1 MMSKVSLL
9 LILLFVVVVFGPLLT
24 IWSLNTLFPVLAI
37 PYSIETWLAT
47 VVIAGIFRG
56 DGVSFKGK

>member
-1 MMSKVSLL
+1 MSKVSLL
-9 LILLFVVVVFGPLLT
+9 LILLFVLIIVGPIVT

-47 VVIAGIFRG
+47 AVIAGIIRG
-56 DGVSFKGK
+56 DGVSLKGK

>member
-1 MMSKVSLL
+1 MNKMNLL
-9 LILLFVVVVFGPLLT
+9 LILVIIVAVFAPLLT

-37 PYSIETWLAT
+37 PYSIETWFAT
-47 VVIAGIFRG
+47 VIIGGIIRG

>member
-1 MMSKVSLL
+1 MMSKGSLL
-9 LILLFVVVVFGPLLT
+9 LILLFVVILLGPLLT

-37 PYSIETWLAT
+37 PYSIETWFAT
-47 VVIAGIFRG
+47 VIIGGIIRG

>member
-1 MMSKVSLL
+1 MSKGSLL
-9 LILLFVVVVFGPLLT
+9 LILVVLLVVVGPLLT

-37 PYSIETWLAT
+37 PYSVETWFAT
-47 VVIAGIFRG
+47 VIIGGIIRG

>member
-1 MMSKVSLL
+1 MSKGSLL
-9 LILLFVVVVFGPLLT
+9 LILLFVVILLGPLLT

-37 PYSIETWLAT
+37 PYSIETWFAT
-47 VVIAGIFRG
+47 VIIGGIIRG